1 MYKYIFLAALL
12 PLALIIVACTTEIEV
27 EKIVE
32 VTGEVPVS
40 SATVATE
47 PRELNLLVG
56 SGRDTE
62 AILQFFPRNLTVKVG
77 DSVTW
82 KIDTDEIH
90 TVAFLP
96 EGAPVP
102 PFPAPIESHTGRR
115 GFGAFSGYCR
125 QKNPKACF
133 DLCRAAN
140 PVLWSGTGDY
150 WHSEDRR
157 DDPDGIGVEWSGPA
171 RPQIPRFGRNDRMPK
186 LVYSR

>member
-40 SATVATE
+40 SAPVATE
-47 PRELNLLVG
+47 PRKLNLLVG

-62 AILQFFPRNLTVKVG
+62 AILQFFPRNLTVRVG

-96 EGAPVP
+96 EGAP
-102 PFPAPIESHTGRR
+102 
-115 GFGAFSGYCR
+115 
-125 QKNPKACF
+125 
-133 DLCRAAN
+133 
-140 PVLWSGTGDY
+140 
-150 WHSEDRR
+150 
-157 DDPDGIGVEWSGPA
+157 GPA
-171 RPQIPRFGRNDRMPK
+171 AHREPYRQAGLWGIFRVLPAEEAEGLLRPLPGR
-186 LVYSR
+186 

>member
-47 PRELNLLVG
+47 PRKLNLLVG

-62 AILQFFPRNLTVKVG
+62 AILQFFPRNLTVRVG

-82 KIDTDEIH
+82 KMDTDEIL
-90 TVAFLP
+90 TVGFLP
-96 EGAPVP
+96 EGAPFPVP
-102 PFPAPIESHTGRR
+102 IAGEYLGNFMLNPQVAFPTRLP
-115 GFGAFSGYCR
+115 GAGVETYDGAGLFWIGNTLRDTS
-125 QKNPKACF
+125 
-133 DLCRAAN
+133 RAAGN
-140 PVLWSGTGDY
+140 SP
-150 WHSEDRR
+150 
-157 DDPDGIGVEWSGPA
+157 
-171 RPQIPRFGRNDRMPK
+171 
-186 LVYSR
+186 

>member
-102 PFPAPIESHTGRR
+102 PFPAPIAGEDLGNFMLNPQVAFPTRLP
-115 GFGAFSGYCR
+115 GAGVETDDGAGLFWIGNTLRDTS
-125 QKNPKACF
+125 
-133 DLCRAAN
+133 RAAGN
-140 PVLWSGTGDY
+140 SP
-150 WHSEDRR
+150 
-157 DDPDGIGVEWSGPA
+157 
-171 RPQIPRFGRNDRMPK
+171 
-186 LVYSR
+186 

>member
-47 PRELNLLVG
+47 PRQLNLLVV

-62 AILQFFPRNLTVKVG
+62 AILQFFPRNLTVRVG

-125 QKNPKACF
+125 EK
-133 DLCRAAN
+133 
-140 PVLWSGTGDY
+140 
-150 WHSEDRR
+150 
-157 DDPDGIGVEWSGPA
+157 
-171 RPQIPRFGRNDRMPK
+171 
-186 LVYSR
+186 

>member
-47 PRELNLLVG
+47 PRKLNLLVG

-62 AILQFFPRNLTVKVG
+62 AILQFFPRNLTVRVG

-90 TVAFLP
+90 PVGFFGGG
-96 EGAPVP
+96 GA
-102 PFPAPIESHTGRR
+102 
-115 GFGAFSGYCR
+115 
-125 QKNPKACF
+125 
-133 DLCRAAN
+133 
-140 PVLWSGTGDY
+140 
-150 WHSEDRR
+150 
-157 DDPDGIGVEWSGPA
+157 GPA
-171 RPQIPRFGRNDRMPK
+171 VPGAHREPYRQAGLWGIFRVLPAEEAEGLLRPLPGR
-186 LVYSR
+186 